1 MTTAAD
7 RRDSK
12 RLNQAVWLVLRR
24 YGRQITRRPWIS
36 VPALVLPGIG
46 DVLVFYAPPLVVAQ
60 LLGTVARDDAL
71 TIGMFA
77 PYVLTFTALWFAG
90 EVVWRGAEALIARAE
105 ISGIQS
111 LYVEA
116 MDELLAK
123 DLAFFH
129 DNFAGSLTKRTLGY
143 ARRFEDVFDV
153 LSFQV
158 IAKIVPLGFVT
169 VVLWHYS
176 PLLILVLLGM
186 LSITVA
192 LVVPRIRRRRQL
204 VDEREAASNVLAGH
218 VADSIANAEAVRAF
232 ARERDEAAI
241 HAANVREFGRKT
253 LRSWDYQNFRVNII
267 TAPMYVLTNTLG
279 LIVALHV
286 SLDTAASL
294 ETVFLTF
301 TYFAT
306 ATRVMWEFNRIYRN
320 LEGALTDAAQFADLL
335 LDPPSVRDVGSPV
348 PFAPRD
354 YSVEVRDICF
364 RHSPAQPLLF
374 DRFSLSVPAGTK
386 LGLVGRSGGGKT
398 TITRLLLRFTD
409 VERGQILVGGQSIAD
424 ISQSSLREVI
434 AYVPQDPAMFHRTI
448 ADNIRFARPEATDEE
463 VRRAAA
469 LAHAAEFVESLPD
482 GYDTLVGERGIKLS
496 GGQRQRIAI
505 ARAILKD
512 APILILDEATSSLDS
527 ESESLIQDALWTLMA
542 GRTAIVIA
550 HRLSTV
556 RRMDSLVVLD
566 GGRIG
571 EQGSHENLLALGGIY
586 ASLWSHQSGGFLPAT
601 DVETTGPADDQE
613 QPIEES
619 RAGRLTVRAPNPRK
633 SRV

>member
-7 RRDSK
+7 RRDTG
-12 RLNQAVWLVLRR
+12 RLNQALWLVLRR
-24 YGRQITRRPWIS
+24 YGRQIRQRPWMS
-36 VPALVLPGIG
+36 ATALLLPGVG
-46 DVLVFYAPPLVVAQ
+46 DVLVFYAPPLVVAR
-60 LLGTVARDDAL
+60 LLGVVARDPAL
-71 TIGMFA
+71 TAGMLV

-90 EVVWRGAEALIARAE
+90 ELVWRGAEALIARSE
-105 ISGIQS
+105 IRGIES
-111 LYVEA
+111 LYREA

-129 DNFAGSLTKRTLGY
+129 DNFAGSLTKRALGY

-153 LSFQV
+153 LAFQV
-158 IAKIVPLGFVT
+158 IAKIVPLTFVT
-169 VVLWHYS
+169 VVLWRYS

-192 LVVPRIRRRRQL
+192 LVVPRIRRRRRL

-218 VADSIANAEAVRAF
+218 VADSIANAEPVRAF

-253 LRSWDYQNFRVNII
+253 LRSWDYQNFHVNTI
-267 TAPMYVLTNTLG
+267 TAPMYVLTNALG
-279 LIVALHV
+279 LIVALRV
-286 SLDTAASL
+286 GVGRANGL
-294 ETVFLTF
+294 ETVFITF
-301 TYFAT
+301 SYFAT

-320 LEGALTDAAQFADLL
+320 LEGALTDAGQFADLL
-335 LDPPSVRDVGSPV
+335 LDPPSVQDVPSPA

-354 YSVEVRDICF
+354 YGIEMRDVSF
-364 RHSPAQPLLF
+364 RHAPSQPLLF
-374 DRFSLSVPAGTK
+374 DRFSLAVPPGTR

-398 TITRLLLRFTD
+398 TITRLLLRFKD
-409 VERGQILVGGQSIAD
+409 VERGQILIGGQSIAD
-424 ISQSSLREVI
+424 VAQASVREVI
-434 AYVPQDPAMFHRTI
+434 AYVPQDPAMFHRSI
-448 ADNIRFARPEATDEE
+448 ADNIRFARPQASDAE
-463 VRRAAA
+463 VRRAAR
-469 LAHAAEFVESLPD
+469 LAHAAEFIELLPE

-527 ESESLIQDALWTLMA
+527 ESEALIQDALWTLMA
-542 GRTAIVIA
+542 NRTAIVIA

-566 GGRIG
+566 RGRTI
-571 EQGSHENLLALGGIY
+571 EQGSHEQLLALGGIY
-586 ASLWSHQSGGFLPAT
+586 TSLWAHQSGGFLPTPDAE
-601 DVETTGPADDQE
+601 DVA
-613 QPIEES
+613 
-619 RAGRLTVRAPNPRK
+619 V
-633 SRV
+633 